1 MSTAEYDGFV
11 LDEAP
16 PSSDDSDS
24 STGEDPN
31 GMDGERVY
39 PFGRSDDSDSSAG
52 DDPDGMDGERFVP
65 WADD

>member
-1 MSTAEYDGFV
+1 MAFAQVSRGFNGESVEAQPMATAEYDGFV

-16 PSSDDSDS
+16 PSNDDSDS

-31 GMDGERVY
+31 GMDGER
-39 PFGRSDDSDSSAG
+39 
-52 DDPDGMDGERFVP
+52 FVP